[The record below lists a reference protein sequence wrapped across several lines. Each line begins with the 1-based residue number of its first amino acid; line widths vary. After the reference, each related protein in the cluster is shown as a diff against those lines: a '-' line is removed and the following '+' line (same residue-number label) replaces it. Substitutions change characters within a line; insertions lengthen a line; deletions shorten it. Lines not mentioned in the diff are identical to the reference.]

1 MPAAATVAVA
11 VTSSPS
17 DARRQRRLALPTTCS
32 RPGRPDPPATMDLV
46 ARLTQRWRWR
56 LRGRRAQ
63 RVETPTADAAF
74 AAAAAASAVAAAAA
88 VTAATADARVPGSAP
103 PIPIGRLMAPSTLAL
118 ATR

>member
-63 RVETPTADAAF
+63 RVETPTADAA
-74 AAAAAASAVAAAAA
+74 ASAVAAAAA

>member
-74 AAAAAASAVAAAAA
+74 AAAAAA